1 MEVKRDD
8 LIRKINKAARQSDLK
23 LELVREGGKH
33 AIYRCG
39 SQLVTVPRHREINEM
54 TAIGI
59 MADLEAELGKGWWKK

>member
-1 MEVKRDD
+1 VTTF
-8 LIRKINKAARQSDLK
+8 IRKINKVACQSDLK

-33 AIYRCG
+33 TIYRCG

>member
-1 MEVKRDD
+1 VATLSGRSTRPPVKATSSWNSYAR
-8 LIRKINKAARQSDLK
+8 AAK
-23 LELVREGGKH
+23 NT
-33 AIYRCG
+33 IYRCG

>member
-1 MEVKRDD
+1 VRRDD
-8 LIRKINKAARQSDLK
+8 LIRKINKAARQNGLK

-33 AIYRCG
+33 SIFRCG

-59 MADLEAELGKGWWKK
+59 MADLEAELGKGWWRK